1 VEASKEVPVED
12 VERKA
17 KVLQPELEVEDRIK
31 TFEEVD
37 LTLTPELMKA
47 EADRCMRC
55 GTFCYS
61 NDRQKERSEK
71 GLTRLEALKERLRT
85 SPR

>member
-1 VEASKEVPVED
+1 
-12 VERKA
+12 
-17 KVLQPELEVEDRIK
+17 
-31 TFEEVD
+31 
-37 LTLTPELMKA
+37 MKA